1 MASNILSHVVS
12 DLCIGKPAV
21 RVLPQSTPIAA
32 ALATLRDGAD
42 PFVFVDAAP
51 SDGKKTATVSVVK
64 VSVAEILCYVCGDS
78 GNLGDPAAALSRPVS
93 VLTAAVGDHG
103 VTRRVDPQMSLL
115 DAIDVLLANNS
126 QSLVV
131 PLHVRTGRKK
141 HHHVSAVSAA
151 SGAVNYCLLTQQ
163 DIVRHLFGSIS
174 LFSRV
179 AALTISSLG
188 LIRRDVHAVNVDDDA
203 LDAIPLLRRSIG
215 CGTAVA
221 VVADDSALVGEI
233 CPGVLGSCDVESV
246 SAAFAALSAGD
257 AMTYIDCYFSPPE
270 FLLRSIRA
278 RLTDKGLYA
287 MCDLMDAAYTTD
299 GATLSSSASSS
310 DEESP
315 LARSG
320 RARRMSSGSFRWRS
334 TEDVAA
340 CHAENSLVAVMAQ
353 ALAHRVGH
361 VWVVD
366 EITGA
371 LVGVVS
377 CADVLAVLRDHLRP
391 ECYSDDL

>member
-1 MASNILSHVVS
+1 MAASILSHVVS

-21 RVLPQSTPIAA
+21 RVLPPSTPIAA
-32 ALATLRDGAD
+32 ALATLRAGAD

-51 SDGKKTATVSVVK
+51 PDAKKMAALSVVK

-78 GNLGDPAAALSRPVS
+78 DNLGDPAAALGRPLS
-93 VLTAAVGDHG
+93 VLTAVVGDHG
-103 VTRRVDPQMSLL
+103 VPRRVDPQTSLL
-115 DAIDVLLANNS
+115 DAIDALLANNS
-126 QSLVV
+126 HSLLV
-131 PLHVRTGRKK
+131 PLHARTRKK
-141 HHHVSAVSAA
+141 HHHVSA
-151 SGAVNYCLLTQQ
+151 GYCVLTQQ

-174 LFSRV
+174 LFAPV
-179 AALTISSLG
+179 AALSVSSLG
-188 LIRRDVHAVNVDDDA
+188 LVRRDDAHAVHVDDDA
-203 LDAIPLLRRSIG
+203 LDAIPLLRSSIG
-215 CGTAVA
+215 HGTAVA
-221 VVADDSALVGEI
+221 VVADDDALVGEI
-233 CPGVLGSCDVESV
+233 CPGVLGSCDDVESV

-278 RLTDKGLYA
+278 ELTDKGLHA

-299 GATLSSSASSS
+299 VAALSSSSTSS
-310 DEESP
+310 DEECLP
-315 LARSG
+315 LAPAR
-320 RARRMSSGSFRWRS
+320 RARKMSSGSFRWRS

-340 CHAENSLVAVMAQ
+340 CHAESSLVAVMAQ

-366 EITGA
+366 ELSGA

-391 ECYSDDL
+391 ECDADDF

>member
-1 MASNILSHVVS
+1 MAASILSHVVS

-21 RVLPQSTPIAA
+21 RVLPPSTPIAA
-32 ALATLRDGAD
+32 ALATLRAGAD

-51 SDGKKTATVSVVK
+51 PDAKKAAALSVVK
-64 VSVAEILCYVCGDS
+64 VSVAEILCYVCGDG
-78 GNLGDPAAALSRPVS
+78 GNLGDPAAALRRPVS
-93 VLTAAVGDHG
+93 VLTAVVGDHG
-103 VTRRVDPQMSLL
+103 VTRRVDPQTSLL
-115 DAIDVLLANNS
+115 DAIDALLANNS
-126 QSLVV
+126 HSLLV
-131 PLHVRTGRKK
+131 PLHARARKK
-141 HHHVSAVSAA
+141 HHHASA
-151 SGAVNYCLLTQQ
+151 GYCVLTQQ

-174 LFSRV
+174 LFAPV
-179 AALTISSLG
+179 AALSVASLG
-188 LIRRDVHAVNVDDDA
+188 LVRRDDAHAVHVDDDA
-203 LDAIPLLRRSIG
+203 LDAIPLLQRSIG
-215 CGTAVA
+215 HGTAVA
-221 VVADDSALVGEI
+221 VVADDDALVGEI
-233 CPGVLGSCDVESV
+233 CPGVLGSCDDVESV

-278 RLTDKGLYA
+278 ELTDKGLHA

-299 GATLSSSASSS
+299 VAALSSSSTSS
-310 DEESP
+310 DEECLP
-315 LARSG
+315 LAPAR
-320 RARRMSSGSFRWRS
+320 RARKMSSGSFRWRS

-340 CHAENSLVAVMAQ
+340 CHAGSSLVAVMAQ

-366 EITGA
+366 ELTGA

-391 ECYSDDL
+391 ECYADDL

>member
-1 MASNILSHVVS
+1 V
-12 DLCIGKPAV
+12 
-21 RVLPQSTPIAA
+21 
-32 ALATLRDGAD
+32 
-42 PFVFVDAAP
+42 
-51 SDGKKTATVSVVK
+51 
-64 VSVAEILCYVCGDS
+64 
-78 GNLGDPAAALSRPVS
+78 
-93 VLTAAVGDHG
+93 
-103 VTRRVDPQMSLL
+103 
-115 DAIDVLLANNS
+115 
-126 QSLVV
+126 
-131 PLHVRTGRKK
+131 
-141 HHHVSAVSAA
+141 
-151 SGAVNYCLLTQQ
+151 LTQQ

-174 LFSRV
+174 LFSPV
-179 AALTISSLG
+179 AALTVSSLG
-188 LIRRDVHAVNVDDDA
+188 LIRRDVHAVHVDHDA
-203 LDAIPLLRRSIG
+203 LDAIPILQRSIAQ
-215 CGTAVA
+215 GTALA
-221 VVADDSALVGEI
+221 VVADEGALVGEI

-257 AMTYIDCYFSPPE
+257 VMTYIDCYFSPPE

-278 RLTDKGLYA
+278 QLTDKGLHA

-299 GATLSSSASSS
+299 AATALSSSSTSSS

-340 CHAENSLVAVMAQ
+340 CHAGNSLVAVMAQ

-377 CADVLAVLRDHLRP
+377 CGDVLAVLRDQLRP
-391 ECYSDDL
+391 ECYSDDF

>member
-32 ALATLRDGAD
+32 ALATLRAGAD
-42 PFVFVDAAP
+42 PFVFVDAAAP
-51 SDGKKTATVSVVK
+51 SDGKKTAAVSVVK

-93 VLTAAVGDHG
+93 VLTASAGDHG
-103 VTRRVDPQMSLL
+103 VTRRVDPQTSLL

-126 QSLVV
+126 HSLVV
-131 PLHVRTGRKK
+131 PLHTRAGRKK
-141 HHHVSAVSAA
+141 HHHVSAA
-151 SGAVNYCLLTQQ
+151 SGAASYCLLTQQ

-188 LIRRDVHAVNVDDDA
+188 LIRRDAHAVNVDDDA
-203 LDAIPLLRRSIG
+203 LDAIPLLRRSIAR
-215 CGTAVA
+215 GTAVA
-221 VVADDSALVGEI
+221 VVADDDALVGEI

-278 RLTDKGLYA
+278 RLTDKGLHA

-299 GATLSSSASSS
+299 VATLSSSASSS

-340 CHAENSLVAVMAQ
+340 CHAGNSLVAVMAQ

-391 ECYSDDL
+391 ECHSDDL